1 MATVIE
7 LIGVSKVYGK
17 GKNQVPVLDDI
28 NLKVDEGEF
37 VAILGPSGSGK
48 TTLMNILGLIDTPT
62 SGSYIFEGKPVSE
75 LKDRELAKIRNRKI
89 GFVFQ
94 SFNLIPDLD
103 ALENVEL
110 PLIYAGVKPTER
122 QKRAAELLDLV
133 GLSDRTRHRPAEM
146 SGGQQQRVAIAR
158 ALAADPPL
166 ILADEPTGN
175 LDSRSGAEVMNI
187 LESLNVSG
195 KTVILITHDR
205 EIAARA
211 KRKIEIRDGKIV
223 RDERVKD

>member
-1 MATVIE
+1 MIE

>member
-1 MATVIE
+1 MIE

-37 VAILGPSGSGK
+37 VAVLGPSGSGK

-110 PLIYAGVKPTER
+110 PLIYAGVKPAER
-122 QKRAAELLDLV
+122 QTRAAELLDLV
-133 GLSDRTRHRPAEM
+133 GLSDRTRHRPSEM

-187 LESLNVSG
+187 LESLNGSG

>member
-37 VAILGPSGSGK
+37 VAVLGPSGSGK

-110 PLIYAGVKPTER
+110 PLIYAGVKPAER
-122 QKRAAELLDLV
+122 QTRAAELLDLV
-133 GLSDRTRHRPAEM
+133 GLSDRTRHRPSEM

-187 LESLNVSG
+187 LESLNGSG